1 MKAHAS
7 QSYTLP
13 SPTSQRYNQSLSK
26 SMSVPTHGRQER
38 SSKLEGKMTEN
49 KEHQAVTKL

>member
-13 SPTSQRYNQSLSK
+13 SRSKKPTHDQNLSK
-26 SMSVPTHGRQER
+26 SMSAQTHG
-38 SSKLEGKMTEN
+38 KNADPGKQ
-49 KEHQAVTKL
+49 KIVH